1 MVEEKLLEGEGRVQR
16 DVKQA
21 NLLVRNVLSVLV
33 DLMRPHL
40 TAFSNVFHC
49 QGAEVDL
56 IKIDHLYLVLTRL
69 RLTELAILAILGTAA
84 SARASP

>member
-21 NLLVRNVLSVLV
+21 NLLVRNVLSVLI
-33 DLMRPHL
+33 DLVRPHL
-40 TAFSNVFHC
+40 TAFSDLFHC

-56 IKIDHLYLVLTRL
+56 IEIDHLYL
-69 RLTELAILAILGTAA
+69 ILASICLPELTVLAAAA
-84 SARASP
+84 SARGSPGF